1 MQVPNQAYEFF
12 SSFLKVHLP
21 KLAILN
27 NGHKALCPKL
37 LEPRFF
43 FATSTTVL
51 GPQGY
56 EALTAARSASY
67 FGAEA
72 WTETGRKLASS
83 MITRPRTFIHVNQKD
98 HRPELSV
105 DQAER
110 AGRPELSVDP
120 VGRAGRLELS
130 EDPVE
135 PADLELLIGQVAA
148 EVACRHRHQTDH
160 PWH

>member
-1 MQVPNQAYEFF
+1 
-12 SSFLKVHLP
+12 
-21 KLAILN
+21 
-27 NGHKALCPKL
+27 
-37 LEPRFF
+37 
-43 FATSTTVL
+43 
-51 GPQGY
+51 
-56 EALTAARSASY
+56 
-67 FGAEA
+67 
-72 WTETGRKLASS
+72 

-135 PADLELLIGQVAA
+135 PADLELLIGQAHWVAA